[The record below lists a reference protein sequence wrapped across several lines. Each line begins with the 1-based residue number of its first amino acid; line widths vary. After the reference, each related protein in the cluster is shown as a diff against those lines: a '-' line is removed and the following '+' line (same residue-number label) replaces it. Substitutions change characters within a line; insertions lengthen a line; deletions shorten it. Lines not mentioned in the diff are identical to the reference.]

1 MIIYAV
7 RRLAL
12 APFLALAVAMLVF
25 FVMRVLPGDP
35 AVVMLGDEATPESLA
50 VFRHLNGLDRP
61 IPEQA
66 LSYLASL
73 ARGDLGTSM
82 RTNRPVL
89 AIYLEVLPY
98 TIDLI
103 VAGVLGG
110 SLLGITLGILAAQ
123 RRGSLVDGIV
133 LLFSALSISTPSFY
147 FGLVLLLV
155 FALSLNLLPAL
166 GAGDLSDI
174 PSRLQHLI
182 LPAVTLSATFGGRLA
197 RIMRATLLDVLVADY
212 IRTARSKG
220 LDEVRVVIRHGLRNA
235 LIPLVTVLG
244 LYVASAAAGSIIIE
258 QVFTRPGVGRLL
270 VGALASRDYPVIQSG
285 LLIYALLVVS
295 VNVIVDVTVAVVD
308 PRVRLGR

>member
-1 MIIYAV
+1 VIIYAV

-12 APFLALAVAMLVF
+12 APFLAVAVAMLVF

-35 AVVMLGDEATPESLA
+35 AVVMLGEDATPQSIA
-50 VFRHLNGLDRP
+50 VFRQINGLDRP
-61 IPEQA
+61 ISEQA
-66 LSYLASL
+66 LSYLGGL

-89 AIYLEVLPY
+89 ATYLEVLPY

-103 VAGVLGG
+103 LAGILGG
-110 SLLGITLGILAAQ
+110 TLLGVTLGILAAR
-123 RRGSLVDGIV
+123 RRGSGVDRIV
-133 LLFSALSISTPSFY
+133 LLFSAFAISTPSFY
-147 FGLVLLLV
+147 LGLVLLLV
-155 FALSLNLLPAL
+155 FALRLDMLPAL

-174 PSRLQHLI
+174 PARLQHLI

-197 RIMRATLLDVLVADY
+197 RIMRAALLDVLTADY

-220 LDEVRVVIRHGLRNA
+220 LDEVRVLVRHGLRNA

-244 LYVASAAAGSIIIE
+244 LYVAGAAAGSIIIE

-285 LLIYALLVVS
+285 LLIYALLVVT
-295 VNVIVDVTVAVVD
+295 VNVVVDVTVAVVD
-308 PRVRLGR
+308 PRVRLRR